1 MIYISEKV
9 KKEMLETSKNLW
21 LSALFSAVS
30 SYCVGINFEQHKEI
44 FFQLIKEALDAD
56 LIKFIPPNGIWYEGY
71 DIWDVSSD
79 EIVAYLR
86 DNFPKDATD
95 ELDEDVNL
103 YFYTTAPA
111 VLWRQDDG
119 SYYGS

>member
-1 MIYISEKV
+1 
-9 KKEMLETSKNLW
+9 MLETSKNLW

-103 YFYTTAPA
+103 YFYITAPA